1 MCTSMIMARAAAIIH
16 GAPPPSRL
24 SIPSI
29 GPSHCRKWNG
39 DYLPTSPTSVIP
51 AQAGIHLL
59 QGAPSRLRKQSITP
73 PSQNRWVNL
82 GPHIPHL
89 RHCRAEPAPYSD
101 TGRESIGDYLL
112 AASRAAV
119 WHAPMGKIKRW
130 WSILVGVEVVASIV
144 GMLGISVPVGSV
156 VTLLVAMDVPDWV
169 LASGVI
175 ATTLVVSLGVLLV
188 VSYRINKRRQEV

>member
-1 MCTSMIMARAAAIIH
+1 M
-16 GAPPPSRL
+16 
-24 SIPSI
+24 
-29 GPSHCRKWNG
+29 
-39 DYLPTSPTSVIP
+39 
-51 AQAGIHLL
+51 
-59 QGAPSRLRKQSITP
+59 
-73 PSQNRWVNL
+73 
-82 GPHIPHL
+82 
-89 RHCRAEPAPYSD
+89 
-101 TGRESIGDYLL
+101 
-112 AASRAAV
+112 